1 MTEEWRPVVGYEG
14 SYEVSSMGTI
24 RSLDRLNG
32 RGSWIKG
39 RLMKPA
45 MTQNGYMSVTLCFKG
60 EQTTHYVHR
69 LVAQAFVT
77 NPEDKPQVNH
87 INEIKADN
95 RVSNLE
101 WVTPRENIVHGT
113 KTQRAAANTDYAKKV
128 ANTDYVVIARKL
140 AKAVTATHLRTGE
153 VLDFPS
159 MKEAQRNGFNA
170 SHISK
175 CCRGKLAHH
184 KGYVWEYAVDVA

>member
-1 MTEEWRPVVGYEG
+1 MTEEWRPVVGYDG
-14 SYEVSSMGTI
+14 SYEVSSMGNI

-45 MTQNGYMSVTLCFKG
+45 MNQKGYMRVGLSFKG
-60 EQTTHYVHR
+60 KQTYYSVHR

-77 NPEDKPQVNH
+77 NPDDKPQVNH
-87 INEIKADN
+87 INENKTDN

-101 WVTPRENIVHGT
+101 WVTNRENAVHGT
-113 KTQRAAANTDYAKKV
+113 KIQRTTANIDYAKKV
-128 ANTDYVVIARKL
+128 ANTDYALIARKL
-140 AKAVTATHLRTGE
+140 AKAVTATHLRSGE
-153 VLDFPS
+153 VLGFPS
-159 MKEAQRNGFNA
+159 MQEAQRNGFHA
-170 SHISK
+170 GAVSR
-175 CCRGKLAHH
+175 CCKGELAHY